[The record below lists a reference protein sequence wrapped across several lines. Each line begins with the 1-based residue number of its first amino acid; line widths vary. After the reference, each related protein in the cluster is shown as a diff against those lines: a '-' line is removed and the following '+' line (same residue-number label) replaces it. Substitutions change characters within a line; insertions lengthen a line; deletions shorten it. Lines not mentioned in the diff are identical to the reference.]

1 MTKQKRLPGWSAYWA
16 QYTDLAQL
24 KKRYD
29 NLDDT
34 LHLLE
39 KEFQCK
45 LLSGDHVQIITGL
58 EDRIDELEQIYQAQ
72 GAGLQAELF

>member
-1 MTKQKRLPGWSAYWA
+1 MTSKKRLPEWNAYWEK
-16 QYTDLAQL
+16 YTDLAQL

-45 LLSGDHVQIITGL
+45 LLSGDHVQIITTL
-58 EDRIDELEQIYQAQ
+58 EERIDELEKLYQAQ